1 MRLWAEALDIAHATR
16 MKIDS
21 DEPPCRGV
29 TAVGVSRPERFSR
42 RVQTVSKMRRDARF
56 VKLHDPA
63 GHRFPA
69 CLVWILPFGGLCGNR
84 GAEI

>member
-29 TAVGVSRPERFSR
+29 TAVGVSRPKRFSR
-42 RVQTVSKMRRDARF
+42 RFRTVPKMRRDARF
-56 VKLHDPA
+56 VKRRETA

-69 CLVWILPFGGLCGNR
+69 SLVWILPFGGLSGNR

>member
-29 TAVGVSRPERFSR
+29 TAVGVSRPGRFSR
-42 RVQTVSKMRRDARF
+42 RFRTVAKMRRDARF
-56 VKLHDPA
+56 VKLHDTA
-63 GHRFPA
+63 GRRFPV
-69 CLVWILPFGGLCGNR
+69 CLRRTLPFGGLSGNR